1 MKSQEND
8 EGRKKP
14 EYSNDKKLANQ
25 FVIRNSSF
33 DIRHYP
39 YGLPN
44 PHKAQKLSSHVMSD
58 PSPYKTVAVAS
69 TFSPRFKQ
77 VLAEAKRIRE
87 RFSADLHLIYAG
99 ERNEEI
105 AKKFGDALAQLGL
118 PLDSKIHY
126 EKGDAADAILR
137 ALAGAKIDVIVAGA
151 LEKEVVLHPFLG
163 NVARRLVREAPC
175 SVMLFTTPDARPKPL
190 RRIVFVADH
199 CDTRLDALKITLR
212 FAAAESCERL
222 YVIRIITT
230 FDQARASMRENAGE
244 HAKRSRDDDEEEALE
259 KFVLS
264 AGATDVPIETR
275 CIRGNTGLAA
285 SDFVQS
291 IKADLL
297 VVPLQ
302 KTAGGTELPSN
313 IAWVTDVIPCNLWV
327 IR

>member
-1 MKSQEND
+1 MC
-8 EGRKKP
+8 
-14 EYSNDKKLANQ
+14 
-25 FVIRNSSF
+25 
-33 DIRHYP
+33 
-39 YGLPN
+39 
-44 PHKAQKLSSHVMSD
+44 D
-58 PSPYKTVAVAS
+58 PSPYKTIAVAS

-87 RFSADLHLIYAG
+87 RFSADVHLIYVG

-105 AKKFGDALAQLGL
+105 AKKFSDALSQLEL
-118 PLDSKIHY
+118 PTDSKIHY
-126 EKGDAADAILR
+126 EKGDPAEAILR
-137 ALAGAKIDVIVAGA
+137 ALAREKIDVIVAGA

-163 NVARRLVREAPC
+163 NVARRLVREAPS
-175 SVMLFTTPDARPKPL
+175 SVMLFTTPAVKPQPL
-190 RRIVFVADH
+190 RRIVFVADYS
-199 CDTRLDALKITLR
+199 DISLEALKRTLP

-230 FDQARASMRENAGE
+230 FDQARASIRGN
-244 HAKRSRDDDEEEALE
+244 AKRRGKPSADDDEEEALE

-264 AGATDVPIETR
+264 AGATDVPMEAR
-275 CIRGNTGLAA
+275 CIRGNTGLVA

-291 IKADLL
+291 VKADLL

-302 KTAGGTELPSN
+302 KNAGGTQQLPSN

>member
-1 MKSQEND
+1 M
-8 EGRKKP
+8 G
-14 EYSNDKKLANQ
+14 
-25 FVIRNSSF
+25 
-33 DIRHYP
+33 
-39 YGLPN
+39 
-44 PHKAQKLSSHVMSD
+44 D
-58 PSPYKTVAVAS
+58 PIPYKTVAVAS

-99 ERNEEI
+99 ERDEEI
-105 AKKFGDALAQLGL
+105 AKKFSEALAQLEL

-126 EKGDAADAILR
+126 EKGNPAEAILR
-137 ALAGAKIDVIVAGA
+137 VIAREKIDVIVAGA

-175 SVMLFTTPDARPKPL
+175 SVMLFTTPAAKPKPL
-190 RRIVFVADH
+190 RRIVFIADYS
-199 CDTRLDALKITLR
+199 DARLNALKRMLP
-212 FAAAESCERL
+212 FAAAEPCERL

-230 FDQARASMRENAGE
+230 FDQARASIHANARR
-244 HAKRSRDDDEEEALE
+244 HAKPSTDDDEEEALE
-259 KFVLS
+259 RFVLS
-264 AGATDVPIETR
+264 AGATDVPIEAR

-291 IKADLL
+291 VKADLL

-302 KTAGGTELPSN
+302 KNPGGTQQLPSN
-313 IAWVTDVIPCNLWV
+313 IAWVTDVIPCNLWI

>member
-1 MKSQEND
+1 M
-8 EGRKKP
+8 G
-14 EYSNDKKLANQ
+14 
-25 FVIRNSSF
+25 
-33 DIRHYP
+33 
-39 YGLPN
+39 
-44 PHKAQKLSSHVMSD
+44 D
-58 PSPYKTVAVAS
+58 PIPYKTVAVAS

-99 ERNEEI
+99 ERDEEI
-105 AKKFGDALAQLGL
+105 AKKFSEALAQLEL

-126 EKGDAADAILR
+126 EKGNPADAILR
-137 ALAGAKIDVIVAGA
+137 VIAREKIDVIVAGA

-175 SVMLFTTPDARPKPL
+175 SVMLFTTPAAKPKPL
-190 RRIVFVADH
+190 RRIVFIADYS
-199 CDTRLDALKITLR
+199 DARLNALKRMLP

-230 FDQARASMRENAGE
+230 FDQARASIRGNAKTR
-244 HAKRSRDDDEEEALE
+244 AKPSGDDDEEEALE

-264 AGATDVPIETR
+264 AGDTDVSIEAR

-291 IKADLL
+291 VNADLL

-302 KTAGGTELPSN
+302 NNGGDTQQLPSN
-313 IAWVTDVIPCNLWV
+313 IAWVTDVIPCNLWL

>member
-1 MKSQEND
+1 M
-8 EGRKKP
+8 G
-14 EYSNDKKLANQ
+14 
-25 FVIRNSSF
+25 
-33 DIRHYP
+33 
-39 YGLPN
+39 
-44 PHKAQKLSSHVMSD
+44 D
-58 PSPYKTVAVAS
+58 PMPYKTVAVAS

-87 RFSADLHLIYAG
+87 RFSADLHLVYVG
-99 ERNEEI
+99 KRSEEI
-105 AKKFGDALAQLGL
+105 AEKFRDALSQLEL
-118 PLDSKIHY
+118 PVDSRIHY
-126 EKGDAADAILR
+126 EEGDPADAILR
-137 ALAGAKIDVIVAGA
+137 ALAREKIDVIVAGA

-175 SVMLFTTPDARPKPL
+175 SVMLFTTPTANAKPL
-190 RRIVFVADH
+190 RRIVFVADYS
-199 CDTRLDALKITLR
+199 DTRLEALKRTLA

-230 FDQARASMRENAGE
+230 FDQARASIRANTRK
-244 HAKRSRDDDEEEALE
+244 HAKPGGDDDEEEALE

-264 AGATDVPIETR
+264 AGATDVPIEAR

-291 IKADLL
+291 MKADLL
-297 VVPLQ
+297 VVPLG
-302 KTAGGTELPSN
+302 KNAGGTQQLPSN